1 MQASPSGREVSG
13 LSKSCDP
20 HPTVSQRER
29 VGTKSMNMLWL
40 IPFLPLFGAAFNGM
54 FGKRLS
60 KSVIATIATGTVGI
74 SFVLSLREFI
84 AMLRI
89 PADQLPILH
98 DYYTWIQAGRF
109 QAQFG
114 FMLDHLSGLMIL
126 IVTGVG
132 FLIHVYSAGYMS
144 HEEGFYRYFAYLNLF
159 VFFMLTLVLADNYL
173 LMFVGWEGVGLC
185 SYLLIGFWFTRKSA
199 ADAGKKAFI
208 VNRVGDF
215 GFILAIMLIYW
226 TFERVDFVGVFSRLG
241 NPAEFA
247 VEPLGSVGA
256 LTTIG
261 LLLFVGAAGKSAQFP
276 LYVWLP
282 DAMEGPT
289 PVSALIHAATM
300 VTAGVYMVTR
310 SAALYNLAPGALLVI
325 AVVGAFTAIFAASI
339 GLVQTDIKKVLA
351 YSTVSQLGYM
361 FLACGAGAYAA
372 GMFHLMTHAFF
383 KALLFLAAGSVI
395 HGMGGIQDIQ
405 KMGGLRHQ
413 MPWTYRTFVVGTIA
427 IAGIP
432 PFAGFFSKDAVLW
445 GAWNYAN
452 YGKILWLVGVI
463 AAGFTSFYMF
473 RLLILTF
480 HGRPRY
486 TEQDVHHVHE
496 SPRSML
502 IPLVV
507 LAICSILAG
516 LVGVPPVLH
525 GDNHIEQFLT
535 PAAHENTSE
544 SLGTTGLELALM
556 GISTGAALAGAAFA
570 YTLYVARPELPEKLA
585 ARLHSM
591 YSIVLNK
598 YYVDDLYNAVL
609 VWPIVRMSRDFL
621 WKIVDVFMIDGLVNG
636 IARAVRGS
644 ATGLRH
650 MQSGYVRTYAG
661 WILLGGVLVIAWF
674 LK

>member
-1 MQASPSGREVSG
+1 
-13 LSKSCDP
+13 
-20 HPTVSQRER
+20 
-29 VGTKSMNMLWL
+29 MLWL
-40 IPFLPLFGAAFNGM
+40 IPILPLLGAAINGM

-60 KSVIATIATGTVGI
+60 KTTISGIAAGTVGL
-74 SFVLSLREFI
+74 SFLLSLREFI
-84 AMLRI
+84 AVSTL
-89 PADQLPILH
+89 PEAELPILH
-98 DYYTWIQAGRF
+98 DYFTWIQAGRF

-208 VNRVGDF
+208 VNRIGDF
-215 GFILAIMLIYW
+215 GFILGVILIYW
-226 TFERVDFVGVFSRLG
+226 TFERIDFAGVFARLG
-241 NPAEFA
+241 NSADFA
-247 VEPLGSVGA
+247 LEPLGSVGV

-261 LLLFVGAAGKSAQFP
+261 LLLFVGAVGKSAQFP

-300 VTAGVYMVTR
+300 VTAGVYMVAR
-310 SAALYNLAPGALLVI
+310 SAALYNKAPGALLVI
-325 AVVGAFTAIFAASI
+325 GVVGAFTAIFAASI
-339 GLVQTDIKKVLA
+339 ALVQTDIKKILA

-372 GMFHLMTHAFF
+372 GVFHLMTHAFF

-395 HGMGGIQDIQ
+395 HGMSGIQDIR
-405 KMGGLRHQ
+405 KMGGLRHH
-413 MPWTYRTFVVGTIA
+413 MPWTYRTFVIGTVA
-427 IAGIP
+427 IAGLP
-432 PFAGFFSKDAVLW
+432 PLAGFFSKDAVLW
-445 GAWNYAN
+445 GEWNYAN
-452 YGKILWLVGVI
+452 YGHLLWFVGVI
-463 AAGFTSFYMF
+463 AASFTSFYMF

-480 HGRPRY
+480 GGNRRY
-486 TEQDVHHVHE
+486 TENDVHDVHE
-496 SPRSML
+496 SPPSMVVPL
-502 IPLVV
+502 II
-507 LAICSILAG
+507 LAIGSVFAG
-516 LVGVPPVLH
+516 FVGVPSVL
-525 GDNHIEQFLT
+525 GGSDRIEQFLT
-535 PAAHENTSE
+535 PAAHDATSA
-544 SLGTTGLELALM
+544 LGMTGLELALM
-556 GISTGAALAGAAFA
+556 GISTAASLAGAGLA
-570 YTLYVARPELPEKLA
+570 YLFYIAKPALPEKLA
-585 ARLHSM
+585 AKAHAM
-591 YSIVLNK
+591 YSIMVNK
-598 YYVDDLYNAVL
+598 YYVDELYDGL
-609 VWPIVRMSRDFL
+609 FVWPLVRMSRDFL
-621 WKIVDVFMIDGLVNG
+621 WKFVDIFMIDGAVNG
-636 IARAVRGS
+636 IGQVIRGS

-661 WILLGGVLVIAWF
+661 WILLGGVLVILWF